1 MLKLLLIIAF
11 GIWFVMDSRVRY
23 TVFHPHIVL
32 YNAIR
37 DLYLRYKYKKYN
49 EFNEFGRMIMFIADE
64 ANPFGSGKTLN
75 MVAYAKAIY
84 EIFDGLTIWSKYHKG
99 FVEQK
104 IKIVS
109 NITLFNI
116 PYIPLSNEQQIIEL
130 SKNEDDSIVYL
141 ILLDEM
147 GSLYNNRE
155 WKTNLSS
162 DMVETI
168 LQQRKAKI
176 SFLGTVQNWTL
187 FDITIRKVTS
197 LVRSC
202 KKTWRFLVVNEYLAC
217 QVERAQFNLELIN
230 TTSIKC
236 NFATDNLYNSYD
248 TTERVE
254 KLQKEIKEGKMLSSE
269 EIINSSSGQS
279 TDIESLTNVKRRY
292 RKRFKK

>member
-11 GIWFVMDSRVRY
+11 VIWFVMDSRVRY

-37 DLYLRYKYKKYN
+37 DSYLRYKYKKYN
-49 EFNEFGRMIMFIADE
+49 EFKEYGKMIMFIADE
-64 ANPFGSGKTLN
+64 MTPFGSGKTLN
-75 MVAYAKAIY
+75 MVAYVKAVY
-84 EIFDGLTIWSKYHKG
+84 EHYNGLMIWSKYHKG

-104 IKIVS
+104 IKIIS

-116 PYIPLSNEQQIIEL
+116 PYIPLVSEQQIIDL
-130 SKNEDDSIVYL
+130 SENEDDSIVYL

-147 GSLYNNRE
+147 GSLYNNRD

-162 DMVETI
+162 DMVESI

-176 SFLGTVQNWTL
+176 GFLGTVQNWSL
-187 FDITIRKVTS
+187 FDATIRKVTS

-202 KKTWRFLVVNEYLAC
+202 KKTWRFLVVKEYIAC
-217 QVERAQFNLELIN
+217 QVERAQFNLDLIN

-236 NFATDNLYNSYD
+236 NFATDKLYNSYD
-248 TTERVE
+248 TTERV
-254 KLQKEIKEGKMLSSE
+254 KRLQKEIQAGKMLTTE
-269 EIINSSSGQS
+269 EILNSSNGQS
-279 TDIESLTNVKRRY
+279 TDIESLTNIKRRY